1 MKPSDVISLL
11 VKCIENRWAVQ
22 IKGSPGCGK
31 SDCAVQAAK
40 SPMTINGV
48 KYPKGIDVML
58 CHPCIEEPT
67 DRKGLPGIV
76 NGKAEFLPY
85 GDMRRMIETTEPL
98 LVVAEDFPQA
108 APSVQAPW
116 MQLLLAREIGGLK
129 ISDHVTFAILG
140 NRKTD
145 NAGANTVLSTINSRV
160 RTTVEMTVSVNDW
173 LKWGLA
179 KGMPSELLAY
189 FQLCPQDL
197 DLLSSPDENERKTAQ
212 RSMKEGLP
220 FCCPRTASFLGEW
233 LNAGVQDMETICGCI
248 GEAVGTKFVGFLNIY
263 RSAGSLV
270 PQIIA
275 NPDKARIP
283 EKADELYAIGAAM
296 SYHASDKNIDNV
308 AKYFDRFVDSG
319 EIRTFFWKA
328 ATARK
333 PELVDSRAHQAWA
346 IAHADDIC

>member
-1 MKPSDVISLL
+1 MNPTQIVSLL
-11 VKCIENRWAVQ
+11 VKCIENKWAVQ
-22 IKGSPGCGK
+22 VKGSPGCGK
-31 SDCAVQAAK
+31 SECTVQAAK
-40 SPMTINGV
+40 SPMTIDGTL
-48 KYPKGIDVML
+48 YPTGIDYML

-85 GDMRRMIETTEPL
+85 GDQRRMMETKTPL

-129 ISDHVTFAILG
+129 ISDHVRFVILG

-160 RTTVEMTVSVNDW
+160 RTTVEMTVSVADW
-173 LKWGLA
+173 LKWALSKGL
-179 KGMPSELLAY
+179 PTELLAY
-189 FQLCPQDL
+189 FQLCPGDL
-197 DLLSSPDENERKTAQ
+197 DLLSSPDANEQAAARK
-212 RSMKEGLP
+212 SMKEGLP
-220 FCCPRTASFLGEW
+220 FCCPRTAAFVGEW
-233 LNAGVQDMETICGCI
+233 LNAGVSDVETICGCI
-248 GEAVGTKFVGFLNIY
+248 GEAVGTKLVGFLAVY
-263 RSAGSLV
+263 KAVGSLV

-275 NPDKARIP
+275 NPNKAPIPDKTDA
-283 EKADELYAIGAAM
+283 LYAIGAAM
-296 SYHASDKNIDNV
+296 SYHATAKNIDNV
-308 AKYFDRFVDSG
+308 ATYFDRFVDSG

-333 PELVDSRAHQAWA
+333 PELVDTHAHQKWA
-346 IAHADDIC
+346 INHADEIC